1 MKRILALIMVLVTLA
16 VSIPAAVADTTKYV
30 YTKNGGTLNVRTS
43 TNTKT
48 TQNIIGKLKYGTRV
62 RVISTSNGWAKIRY
76 RKNGKKTAYVS
87 SKFLQSTKPAAF
99 KPAAG
104 YTAKRISVKPS
115 KDNNLVNFRV
125 GAGSKYEIIARFKK
139 GYVLKA
145 VGEYGNWYK
154 AVDTSSGVTGWISKK
169 YVKVLGNWK

>member
-1 MKRILALIMVLVTLA
+1 MKRILALITVLVTLA
-16 VSIPAAVADTTKYV
+16 VMIPTAVADTTKYV

-48 TQNIIGKLKYGTRV
+48 TQNIVGKLKYGAKV
-62 RVISTSNGWAKIRY
+62 RVISISNGWAKIRFTSKG
-76 RKNGKKTAYVS
+76 RKTAYVS
-87 SKFLQSTKPAAF
+87 SKFLQNTKPAAY
-99 KPAAG
+99 KPQNT

-115 KDNNLVNFRV
+115 KENNLVNFRV

-139 GYVLKA
+139 GYELKA
-145 VGEYGNWYK
+145 IGEYGNWYK